1 MTALL
6 GKAGKQLFERH
17 LEKYAPADPLY
28 EFYTNDKGKQKRRK
42 VCKSSTDLCTQ
53 LTITQRELPPGLS
66 ARDARILRKLKVR
79 AHYLD
84 KGFSFCGLRFGWTFL
99 IGLIPLVGDAADA
112 SLNYLLIVRPARKTE
127 IPPWL
132 LRRMLLNNAISAG
145 VGFVPVVGDVIL
157 AVYKAN
163 SRNVALLEE
172 FLRIRG
178 EEFIKMG
185 GKGNSDDSA
194 APQKRWFTWNTI
206 KSGDLS
212 RADQE
217 QVKPGAGMT
226 ALELKD
232 SLPGLPPGAKNARPK
247 KRQSTTPSAST
258 SAPLVDDSKL
268 EPISDS
274 EPHPN
279 SKKAKDSGSG
289 SSSSGFSFFGKG
301 KKKTATVKAERE
313 AADSRFVEGAMDSTD
328 GISKNRKKK

>member
-1 MTALL
+1 MSALL
-6 GKAGKQLFERH
+6 GKAGKKLFEKH
-17 LEKYAPADPLY
+17 LERYAPADPLY

-42 VCKSSTDLCTQ
+42 
-53 LTITQRELPPGLS
+53 RELPPGLS
-66 ARDARILRKLKVR
+66 ARDARILRKLKFR

-99 IGLIPLVGDAADA
+99 IGLIPLVGDVADVA
-112 SLNYLLIVRPARKTE
+112 LNYLLIVRPATKAE

-132 LRRMLLNNAISAG
+132 MRRMMLNNAISAG
-145 VGFVPVVGDVIL
+145 VGFVPFVGDVIL

-185 GKGNSDDSA
+185 GKDTNDDDSGE
-194 APQKRWFTWNTI
+194 PQKQRWWTSNTI
-206 KSGDLS
+206 KSGELS
-212 RADQE
+212 KADQE

-247 KRQSTTPSAST
+247 RAQSGTPVAST
-258 SAPLVDDSKL
+258 SAPVVVDSNLDPVSSSRSKG
-268 EPISDS
+268 
-274 EPHPN
+274 
-279 SKKAKDSGSG
+279 KKAKDSGSG
-289 SSSSGFSFFGKG
+289 SDSSGFSFFGRG
-301 KKKTATVKAERE
+301 KKRTTAVKPERE
-313 AADSRFVEGAMDSTD
+313 ATRDSRFIEGAMDSTD
-328 GISKNRKKK
+328 RI